1 LINTQRKSAERK
13 NQMKS
18 LKLAILTA
26 TAAIAAM
33 ALGTPSASA
42 TPPWRGVCLK
52 AELLNCKNLVKHP
65 LLGRIISLVG
75 PGKMNAGFV
84 TVECEKGEGWSNL
97 IESEANGESKTTLE
111 SLTFSG
117 CKGCTGNT
125 VTTPQT
131 VTSTMETETGGWRS
145 KTENAK
151 VKLTGCPFGT
161 TCIYEG
167 NLNLE
172 IQMSETGAF
181 VEPKGA
187 TLKKVAG
194 SGGLC
199 AETSKLETGTT
210 TFDWELDDAA
220 FPNGTRHKVTTPS
233 LIGEKLILV
242 P

>member
-1 LINTQRKSAERK
+1 
-13 NQMKS
+13 
-18 LKLAILTA
+18 
-26 TAAIAAM
+26 
-33 ALGTPSASA
+33 
-42 TPPWRGVCLK
+42 
-52 AELLNCKNLVKHP
+52 
-65 LLGRIISLVG
+65 
-75 PGKMNAGFV
+75 MNAGFV
-84 TVECEKGEGWSNL
+84 TVKCTSGEGWSNQV
-97 IESEANGESKTTLE
+97 ESEQNGESKFTLE

-117 CKGCTGNT
+117 CTGCTGNT

-172 IQMSETGAF
+172 IQMGETGAF

-187 TLKKVAG
+187 TLKRGAG

-210 TFDWELDDAA
+210 TFDWELDNAA
-220 FPNGTRHKVTTPS
+220 FPNGTRHKGTTPS
-233 LIGEKLILV
+233 LIGKELIVV